1 MSNQPFF
8 SIVMASYLDEYGG
21 NYGRSAT
28 DRVAKFHRAVR
39 SVLAQTFEDWE
50 LLIVADGCEL
60 TTEEGLEYA
69 EVTKVRRLYIEKQRL
84 WSGKVRNAGIYKAT
98 GRYIVY
104 LDTDDE
110 LGIGHLA
117 HLRERLAL
125 HDLPRWAY
133 FDDLVWNPATAEWQ
147 QRIAR
152 IDKKHGS
159 GTSNLAHR
167 RDIGAYWP
175 DVVYRWPSMGYDH
188 DEQFL
193 QVLKTDSPGVG
204 IGRGYYK
211 VCHIPKQYEV

>member
-1 MSNQPFF
+1 
-8 SIVMASYLDEYGG
+8 MASYLEEYGG

-50 LLIVADGCEL
+50 LLVVADGCDQ
-60 TTEEGLEYA
+60 TIEEGMEYA
-69 EVTKVRRLYIEKQRL
+69 EVARVRRLAIEKQRL

-98 GRYIVY
+98 GRYIIY

-110 LGIGHLA
+110 INENHLQN
-117 HLRERLAL
+117 LRQAL
-125 HDLPRWAY
+125 ELHNFPRWAY
-133 FDDLVWNPATAEWQ
+133 FDDMVWNPATAEWQ
-147 QRIAR
+147 QRVAR

-193 QVLKTDSPGVG
+193 QLLKMDSPGIG

>member
-1 MSNQPFF
+1 
-8 SIVMASYLDEYGG
+8 MASYLEEYGG

-50 LLIVADGCEL
+50 LLIVADGCDL
-60 TTEEGLEYA
+60 TIKEGLEYA
-69 EVTKVRRLYIEKQRL
+69 EVTKIRRLSIEKQRL

-98 GRYIVY
+98 GFYVVY

-110 LGIGHLA
+110 LDPVHLA
-117 HLRERLAL
+117 NL
-125 HDLPRWAY
+125 HDLLDSHLLPRWAY
-133 FDDLVWNPATAEWQ
+133 FDDMVWNPATAEWQ
-147 QRIAR
+147 QRVAR